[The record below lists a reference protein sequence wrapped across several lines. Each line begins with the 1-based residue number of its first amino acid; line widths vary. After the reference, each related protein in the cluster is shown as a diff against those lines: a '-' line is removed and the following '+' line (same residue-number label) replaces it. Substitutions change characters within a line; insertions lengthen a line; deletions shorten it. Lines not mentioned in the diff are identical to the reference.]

1 MRHKRTSDALDFRK
15 DRLVK
20 HDVAETHGGKAVYF
34 KEVDEIAAAALV
46 NAEVD
51 AFCNSRGEFAQLL
64 CFAT

>member
-20 HDVAETHGGKAVYF
+20 HDVDETHGGVAVDF
-34 KEVDEIAAAALV
+34 KEVYEIAAAALV
-46 NAEVD
+46 NAKVD
-51 AFCNSRGEFAQLL
+51 AFCNSGGKFARLL